1 MLMGARERAIY
12 LNQLTAAK
20 KRGDPDVKAE
30 EEATLAG
37 STLAAIRSWFRQ
49 VLHLPSWGILCG
61 CNRQVNVGRFGRKK

>member
-12 LNQLTAAK
+12 LGQLSAAK

-37 STLAAIRSWFRQ
+37 STLAALRSWFRQ
-49 VLHLPSWGILCG
+49 VILLPL
-61 CNRQVNVGRFGRKK
+61 